1 MNSKKIKTIIVV
13 SSVVISVFSS
23 VGIIKNVSYFNR
35 LNREKTAIT
44 KLAVSKKSAYEKY
57 KEEVNKKFYLDANN
71 SNNKLV
77 QQVSAHNSSY
87 IIMDNLSKEFFKT
100 YLTWSNSED
109 YNSRANKLGNV
120 ADSSLLDNKTI
131 FDNGKDSTGGD
142 YIKSLDLQSAFV
154 DSEVSL
160 IDNQSGIVKVT
171 YNSWYGKKSNSGETT
186 QYYLVSFDRDN
197 QKINNITAVYISEKG

>member
-87 IIMDNLSKEFFKT
+87 IIMCR
-100 YLTWSNSED
+100 Y
-109 YNSRANKLGNV
+109 
-120 ADSSLLDNKTI
+120 
-131 FDNGKDSTGGD
+131 
-142 YIKSLDLQSAFV
+142 
-154 DSEVSL
+154 
-160 IDNQSGIVKVT
+160 
-171 YNSWYGKKSNSGETT
+171 
-186 QYYLVSFDRDN
+186 
-197 QKINNITAVYISEKG
+197 